1 MCMFP
6 KATNIKRWSS
16 VLTEMFLCPKTTSC
30 LGGHIL
36 LSLSWPWSSP
46 LVPFMF
52 YPGNCSGLNS
62 HSAGKTFPSL
72 LKIVYRL
79 PFSLCI
85 FFFCFTL
92 SVWSLLASFC
102 SHWTSLDGAFFCS
115 FWGRLFCFKHVG
127 MIPVFSIVPGPL
139 TVFDSF
145 STAGIPRGTLS
156 QLVLLVEWLCT
167 IVGATHT
174 RTHASVQDGSYTEME
189 SFRKTTFQSPQMS
202 LSLFL
207 SLLLI
212 FLI

>member
-1 MCMFP
+1 MFSQGHKHTKVKQCFDRNVSVP
-6 KATNIKRWSS
+6 KD
-16 VLTEMFLCPKTTSC
+16 
-30 LGGHIL
+30 HL
-36 LSLSWPWSSP
+36 LSRGSHP
-46 LVPFMF
+46 LVCELTMVFSTRALYVLSRKLLWLEQSQCWKDFPILAE
-52 YPGNCSGLNS
+52 NCLQV
-62 HSAGKTFPSL
+62 A
-72 LKIVYRL
+72 
-79 PFSLCI
+79 
-85 FFFCFTL
+85 FFFMHFFFSCFTL

-115 FWGRLFCFKHVG
+115 FWGRLFCFKHVD

-174 RTHASVQDGSYTEME
+174 RTHASMQDGSYTETE